1 LTFAGFAVF
10 ACPLRNDSAE
20 VLKELKEASHDLVM
34 ITGDQALTACH
45 VAAQVHIVTRP
56 VLILTQRSGDLAG
69 QFDWLS
75 PDEKL
80 KLPYNKD
87 EVLDVAKVHDFCVA
101 GDGLGML
108 QRTNALQIVVPLT
121 QVFARVAPDQKEL
134 ILTTLKAVG
143 RTTLMCGDGT
153 NDVGALKQAH
163 AGVAL
168 LNAIPPAKAS
178 KESETTSPTDSSG
191 TASSPAVNA
200 KPRRKG
206 GVSGSQGAVTP
217 IEGGQSSK
225 TGLSA
230 ADQLSPSGRQLTPAE
245 IKRKELKKL
254 IDDMNEEGDG
264 RAPVV
269 KLGDASMA
277 APFTAKHSS
286 VRPTTDI
293 IRQGRSTLVTTLQMF
308 KILGLNCLAT
318 AYVLSVMYLD
328 GVKLG
333 DMQATISGL
342 FTATFFL
349 FISHAR
355 PLDTLS
361 AQRPHPNIF
370 SPYVILS
377 LLGQFAIHI
386 TFLITAVKGAQAFMP
401 EECVEPD
408 SEFTPNLVN
417 TVSYMAN
424 MMIQV
429 KSVAYKGGVYV

>member
-1 LTFAGFAVF
+1 
-10 ACPLRNDSAE
+10 
-20 VLKELKEASHDLVM
+20 
-34 ITGDQALTACH
+34 
-45 VAAQVHIVTRP
+45 
-56 VLILTQRSGDLAG
+56 
-69 QFDWLS
+69 
-75 PDEKL
+75 
-80 KLPYNKD
+80 
-87 EVLDVAKVHDFCVA
+87 
-101 GDGLGML
+101 
-108 QRTNALQIVVPLT
+108 
-121 QVFARVAPDQKEL
+121 
-134 ILTTLKAVG
+134 
-143 RTTLMCGDGT
+143 
-153 NDVGALKQAH
+153 
-163 AGVAL
+163 
-168 LNAIPPAKAS
+168 
-178 KESETTSPTDSSG
+178 
-191 TASSPAVNA
+191 
-200 KPRRKG
+200 
-206 GVSGSQGAVTP
+206 
-217 IEGGQSSK
+217 
-225 TGLSA
+225 LSA
-230 ADQLSPSGRQLTPAE
+230 ANQLSPSGRQLTPAE
-245 IKRKELKKL
+245 IKRKELKRL
-254 IDDMNEEGDG
+254 IEEMNEEGDG

-318 AYVLSVMYLD
+318 AYVLSVMHLD

-417 TVSYMAN
+417 TVSYMSN

-429 KSVAYKGGVYV
+429 ATFAVNYIGHPFNQSIRENRPFFYALSSAAIFFTAITSDVFRSFNDWLRLVPLPKPFGHQLLLMAFGMMFCCYLWEHTLRWMFPAKMPISRPRRRPGATNKKIQ

>member
-1 LTFAGFAVF
+1 
-10 ACPLRNDSAE
+10 
-20 VLKELKEASHDLVM
+20 
-34 ITGDQALTACH
+34 
-45 VAAQVHIVTRP
+45 
-56 VLILTQRSGDLAG
+56 
-69 QFDWLS
+69 
-75 PDEKL
+75 
-80 KLPYNKD
+80 
-87 EVLDVAKVHDFCVA
+87 
-101 GDGLGML
+101 
-108 QRTNALQIVVPLT
+108 
-121 QVFARVAPDQKEL
+121 
-134 ILTTLKAVG
+134 
-143 RTTLMCGDGT
+143 
-153 NDVGALKQAH
+153 
-163 AGVAL
+163 VAL
-168 LNAIPPAKAS
+168 LNAMPPVQAAVL
-178 KESETTSPTDSSG
+178 TGVG
-191 TASSPAVNA
+191 TAANSSASTSSPVVNA
-200 KPRRKG
+200 KPKRK
-206 GVSGSQGAVTP
+206 SGIAGAQGLPGAITP
-217 IEGGQSSK
+217 TQS
-225 TGLSA
+225 GLSTVVTRPNKVGLPNPGN
-230 ADQLSPSGRQLTPAE
+230 LSPSGRPLTPAE
-245 IKRKELKKL
+245 IKKAQLKKM

-264 RAPVV
+264 RPPVV
-269 KLGDASMA
+269 RLGDASMA

-386 TFLITAVKGAQAFMP
+386 TFLISAVKGAQAFMP
-401 EECVEPD
+401 EECIEPE
-408 SEFTPNLVN
+408 SEFSPNLVN
-417 TVSYMAN
+417 TVSYMSN

-429 KSVAYKGGVYV
+429 ATFAVNYIGHPFNQSIRENRPFFYALSSAAVFFTAITSDVFRSLNDWLRLVPLPKPFGHKLLFMAIGMMVSCYVWEHTLRWLFPAKMPSFRPRQRRRPAKDSVAKKVQ